1 MTRSASRL
9 AVQRTYPGE
18 RVKQPAYKTLAGE
31 LRGQI
36 ESGVWPPTR
45 RLPTDAQLGKEFGV
59 SRQTVRHA
67 FEELVGEGLVY
78 RVPGRGS
85 FAVASPPGLKY
96 LRSLGS
102 IEDLMSLA
110 VDTELEVLEPFRTVV
125 DVAAA
130 GRLRFPSDRVS
141 RAVFRRLHDA
151 VPYCVTTMYLT
162 PELGEQIAA
171 DPRIARAGV
180 ISRAT
185 VIGILEETAGQRV
198 AGTHQSLSAALADAQ
213 TAELIGCAQGDA
225 VLTVDRM
232 YFDVE
237 GRFFEL
243 AVSSFNVARYSY
255 RIELRRG
262 SR

>member
-1 MTRSASRL
+1 MNQPS
-9 AVQRTYPGE
+9 E
-18 RVKQPAYKTLAGE
+18 RVKQPAYKSLAGR
-31 LRGQI
+31 LRDQI
-36 ESGVWPPTR
+36 ESGIYPPTR
-45 RLPTDAQLGKEFGV
+45 RLPTDAELSKEFGV
-59 SRQTVRHA
+59 SRQTVRQA
-67 FEELVGEGLVY
+67 FGELVGEGLVY

-85 FAVASPPGLKY
+85 FAVASPPGTQY

-130 GRLRFPSDRVS
+130 GRLRLSSDQLS
-141 RAVFRRLHDA
+141 MGVFRRLHDG

-162 PELGEQIAA
+162 AELGERIAA
-171 DPRIARAGV
+171 DPRIAKAGQT
-180 ISRAT
+180 SRAT
-185 VIGILEETAGQRV
+185 VIGILEETIGKRV
-198 AGTHQSLSAALADAQ
+198 AGSHQSLSAALADTE
-213 TAELIGCAQGDA
+213 TAELIACAPGDA

-232 YFDVE
+232 YFDIQ

-255 RIELRRG
+255 RIELRRK
-262 SR
+262 